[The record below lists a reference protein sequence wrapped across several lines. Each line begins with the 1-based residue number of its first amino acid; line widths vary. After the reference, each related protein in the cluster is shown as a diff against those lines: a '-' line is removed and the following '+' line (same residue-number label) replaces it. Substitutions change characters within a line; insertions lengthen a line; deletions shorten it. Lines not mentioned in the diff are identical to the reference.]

1 MHRSLPRYAQLLA
14 ALVAA
19 LGPAGCTL
27 DSQEAPPLTGPSGF
41 ALGVTLRADPDVL
54 PRDGVSQSQV
64 TVTVRDASGAP
75 KSGQRLALSVS
86 PSTAV
91 LSTKEVSTDASGI
104 ATFAVTAPPADALGN
119 TISVFATPVGDNFIN
134 ARTESVTIALSGT
147 PNATMPTP
155 SFTVTPSS
163 PEVRQLVTFD
173 ASATRDE
180 GSACLDACTY
190 SWNMDDGTTK
200 SGRIVTHA
208 FAAARPYNV
217 TLTVTDAAGMTASVQ
232 QRVTVSAVPAPTVTL
247 TVNPDPPLAGQQ
259 ATFTANATAAAGH
272 SITEYRWDFGDGTT
286 QTTTSR
292 TVSKTYN
299 NQGTYVVSITVTDDL
314 GQTGAVAKQLNI
326 TSSAVSATIS
336 FSPTNPVT
344 NQRIHFA
351 ALNATAPSGATIAK
365 YEWNFGDSEVA
376 GGGTAEGQT
385 VDHTYTRKGTYVVRL
400 TITASNGLIGVV
412 TTQVTVS
419 DP

>member
-1 MHRSLPRYAQLLA
+1 MYRSLRRDAWLLA
-14 ALVAA
+14 ALAAA
-19 LGPAGCTL
+19 LGPTGCTL
-27 DSQEAPPLTGPSGF
+27 GSQEAPPLTGPSGF
-41 ALGVTLRADPDVL
+41 ALGISLRAEPDVL

-64 TVTVRDASGAP
+64 TVTVYDASGAP
-75 KSGQRLALSVS
+75 KPGQRLALSVA
-86 PSTAV
+86 PSTAA
-91 LSTKEVSTDASGI
+91 LSTNEVSTNASGI
-104 ATFAVTAPPADALGN
+104 AAFTVTAPPPDALGN
-119 TISVFATPVGDNFIN
+119 AISVSATPIGDDFVN
-134 ARTESVTIALSGT
+134 ARSQSVTIALSGT
-147 PNATMPTP
+147 PNATVPTP
-155 SFTVTPSS
+155 SFTVTPAS

-173 ASATRDE
+173 ASATKDE
-180 GSACLDACTY
+180 GSACLDACSY

-200 SGRIVTHA
+200 SGRIVTHS

-232 QRVTVSAVPAPTVTL
+232 QRVTVVAVLAPTVTL

-292 TVSKTYN
+292 TVTKTYN
-299 NQGTYVVSITVTDDL
+299 NQGTYVVSVTVTDDL
-314 GQTGAVAKQLNI
+314 GQTGAVAKALNI
-326 TSSAVSATIS
+326 TSSAISATIS

-351 ALNATAPSGATIAK
+351 ALNATAPNGATITK

-385 VDHTYTRKGTYVVRL
+385 VEHKYTQKGTYVVRL
-400 TITASNGLIGVV
+400 TITASNGLVGVV

-419 DP
+419 TP